1 MRGPTRKW
9 AMKISRLIAVST
21 AAGLLSGGLFGY
33 PQLLDAGW
41 SPEAALWLSVLG
53 FVGPALVVAGL
64 AIARTRSVSCSASA
78 VKTCPPCSTRR
89 GGSRDQ
95 DDRPAPPSVNG
106 DRCRPAPSPATRAT
120 LPPRSMP
127 GPRIHVA

>member
-64 AIARTRSVSCSASA
+64 GIASPAVSELLGLRRDNMSAMLDPPRRQPTPRRQTRAAYRERRPASAGAVASHARNTSPTLPART
-78 VKTCPPCSTRR
+78 P
-89 GGSRDQ
+89 
-95 DDRPAPPSVNG
+95 
-106 DRCRPAPSPATRAT
+106 
-120 LPPRSMP
+120 
-127 GPRIHVA
+127 

>member
-9 AMKISRLIAVST
+9 ARKISRLIAVST

-64 AIARTRSVSCSASA
+64 GIASHAVSELLGLRRQNMSAML
-78 VKTCPPCSTRR
+78 
-89 GGSRDQ
+89 
-95 DDRPAPPSVNG
+95 DRPRRQPTPG
-106 DRCRPAPSPATRAT
+106 QKTRA
-120 LPPRSMP
+120 
-127 GPRIHVA
+127 A

>member
-33 PQLLDAGW
+33 PQLLAAGW
-41 SPEAALWLSVLG
+41 SPEAALWMSVLG

-64 AIARTRSVSCSASA
+64 GIASHAVSELLGLRRENMSAMLD
-78 VKTCPPCSTRR
+78 PPRR
-89 GGSRDQ
+89 Q
-95 DDRPAPPSVNG
+95 PRPG
-106 DRCRPAPSPATRAT
+106 RQTRA
-120 LPPRSMP
+120 
-127 GPRIHVA
+127 A

>member
-33 PQLLDAGW
+33 PQLLAAGW

-64 AIARTRSVSCSASA
+64 AIASHAVSELLGLRRENMSAMLD
-78 VKTCPPCSTRR
+78 PPRR
-89 GGSRDQ
+89 Q
-95 DDRPAPPSVNG
+95 PRPG
-106 DRCRPAPSPATRAT
+106 RQTRA
-120 LPPRSMP
+120 
-127 GPRIHVA
+127 A

>member
-33 PQLLDAGW
+33 PQLLAAGW

-64 AIARTRSVSCSASA
+64 GIASHAVSELLGLRRENMSAMLD
-78 VKTCPPCSTRR
+78 PPRR
-89 GGSRDQ
+89 QPTPGRQ
-95 DDRPAPPSVNG
+95 
-106 DRCRPAPSPATRAT
+106 TRA
-120 LPPRSMP
+120 
-127 GPRIHVA
+127 A

>member
-33 PQLLDAGW
+33 PQLLAAGW
-41 SPEAALWLSVLG
+41 SPEAALWMSVLG

-64 AIARTRSVSCSASA
+64 AIASHAVSELLGLRRENMSAMPDPPRRPPRPRRQTRSAQREPPPASA
-78 VKTCPPCSTRR
+78 GP
-89 GGSRDQ
+89 G
-95 DDRPAPPSVNG
+95 A
-106 DRCRPAPSPATRAT
+106 SPARNPSAA
-120 LPPRSMP
+120 LP
-127 GPRIHVA
+127 ACA

>member
-33 PQLLDAGW
+33 PQLLAAGW
-41 SPEAALWLSVLG
+41 SPEAALWMSVLG

-64 AIARTRSVSCSASA
+64 AIASHAVSELLGLRRENMSAMLDS
-78 VKTCPPCSTRR
+78 PRR
-89 GGSRDQ
+89 Q
-95 DDRPAPPSVNG
+95 PRPG
-106 DRCRPAPSPATRAT
+106 RQTRA
-120 LPPRSMP
+120 
-127 GPRIHVA
+127 A

>member
-33 PQLLDAGW
+33 PQLLAAGW

-64 AIARTRSVSCSASA
+64 AIASHAVSELLGLRRENMSAMLD
-78 VKTCPPCSTRR
+78 PPRR
-89 GGSRDQ
+89 QPTPGRQ
-95 DDRPAPPSVNG
+95 
-106 DRCRPAPSPATRAT
+106 TRA
-120 LPPRSMP
+120 
-127 GPRIHVA
+127 A

>member
-33 PQLLDAGW
+33 PQLLAAGW
-41 SPEAALWLSVLG
+41 SPEAALWMSVLG

-64 AIARTRSVSCSASA
+64 AIASHAVSELLGLRRQNMSAMLD
-78 VKTCPPCSTRR
+78 PPRR
-89 GGSRDQ
+89 Q
-95 DDRPAPPSVNG
+95 PRPG
-106 DRCRPAPSPATRAT
+106 RQTRA
-120 LPPRSMP
+120 
-127 GPRIHVA
+127 A

>member
-33 PQLLDAGW
+33 PQLLAAGW
-41 SPEAALWLSVLG
+41 SPEAALWMSVLG

-64 AIARTRSVSCSASA
+64 AIASHAVSELLGLRRENMSAMLD
-78 VKTCPPCSTRR
+78 PPRR
-89 GGSRDQ
+89 Q
-95 DDRPAPPSVNG
+95 PRPG
-106 DRCRPAPSPATRAT
+106 RQTRA
-120 LPPRSMP
+120 
-127 GPRIHVA
+127 A

>member
-9 AMKISRLIAVST
+9 AMKISRLITVST
-21 AAGLLSGGLFGY
+21 AAGLLSGY

-64 AIARTRSVSCSASA
+64 GIASHAVSELLGLRRENMSAMLY
-78 VKTCPPCSTRR
+78 PPRR
-89 GGSRDQ
+89 Q
-95 DDRPAPPSVNG
+95 PRPG
-106 DRCRPAPSPATRAT
+106 RQTRA
-120 LPPRSMP
+120 
-127 GPRIHVA
+127 A